1 MSTNFFKI
9 LLVAVMVGVVFVL
22 LRGLINMVRG
32 GSAERSNEFMRWRV
46 FLQFIAIAIVL
57 IALWLGQWGN

>member
-1 MSTNFFKI
+1 MSPNLLKI
-9 LLVAVMVGVVFVL
+9 LLVAVMVGVVFVI

-32 GSAERSNEFMRWRV
+32 GTPERSNEFMRWRV
-46 FLQFIAIAIVL
+46 LLQFIAIAIVV

>member
-1 MSTNFFKI
+1 MSPT
-9 LLVAVMVGVVFVL
+9 LLKTLLIAVMVGVVFVL

-32 GSAERSNEFMRWRV
+32 GTPERSNEFMRWRV

-57 IALWLGQWGN
+57 LALWLGQWGN